1 MEEVEEEG
9 SVLVIRRKGAAE
21 LIDADDSFMVI
32 KVKDTDKS
40 KNDNSPSHHQAPSI
54 MVIPEIS

>member
-40 KNDNSPSHHQAPSI
+40 KNDHSPSHQNAPSVMI
-54 MVIPEIS
+54 IPEIS